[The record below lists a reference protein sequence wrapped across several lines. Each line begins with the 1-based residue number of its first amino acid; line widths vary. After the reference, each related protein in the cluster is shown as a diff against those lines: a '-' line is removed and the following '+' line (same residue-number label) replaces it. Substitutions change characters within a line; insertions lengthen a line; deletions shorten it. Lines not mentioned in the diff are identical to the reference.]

1 MDAKTLNN
9 ILEKHKLWLH
19 ENSIGVR
26 ADLSGANLSWA
37 NLSGA
42 NLSGADLSGA
52 NLSGANLSWAN
63 LSWANLS
70 GADLS
75 WANLSRADLSGA
87 NLSGADTGG
96 VIHDEFTCFFSLQ
109 CPEKGPYIGYK
120 SACGAIV
127 ELLIP
132 DDALRSS
139 ATSRKCRAS
148 KATVLSIDKGGN
160 QLNEVHSDYSAAFV
174 YRVGETVE
182 VLDFEK
188 NRWVECAPGI
198 HHFVTR
204 NEAEMYGRMH

>member
-26 ADLSGANLSWA
+26 ADLSGADLRW
-37 NLSGA
+37 
-42 NLSGADLSGA
+42 ADLSGA
-52 NLSGANLSWAN
+52 NLSM
-63 LSWANLS
+63 
-70 GADLS
+70 
-75 WANLSRADLSGA
+75 
-87 NLSGADTGG
+87 ADTDG
-96 VIHDEFTCFFSLQ
+96 VIHDEFTCFFSIQ
-109 CPEKGPYIGYK
+109 CPEKGSYIGYK

-148 KATVLSIDKGGN
+148 KATVLSISDKEGN
-160 QLNEVHSDYSAAFV
+160 QLNEVPSDYSAAFV

-182 VLDFEK
+182 VLDFDK
-188 NRWVECAPGI
+188 NRWAECAPGI
-198 HHFVTR
+198 HHFITR
-204 NEAEMYGRMH
+204 KEAEAYGQKY